1 MAKDKIQFVC
11 IDCGANHLK
20 WMGQCSECGA
30 WNTLKEFKESPLK
43 QTISQP
49 INAGITGVT
58 GITAFEP
65 NVQNLLEVTEITQT
79 RLKTQM
85 SEFDRTLGGGLV
97 DGSVLLLGGDP
108 GIGKSTLILQILANL
123 SKSQTVLYV
132 SGEESANQISQRAK
146 RLKIKT
152 DISLL
157 VETNVEN
164 ILITV
169 DKIKPKVMVID
180 SIQTMM
186 TELSTSAAGSVS
198 QVRECAQQLTNY
210 AKRTNTILF
219 LIGHVTKEGALAGPR
234 ILEHMVDT
242 VLYFEGDAAGR
253 YRLIRAVKN
262 RFGAVNELSVFAM
275 TQTGLKQVE
284 NPSAIFL
291 SNEKPAA
298 GSVITVIREGT
309 KPLLLEI
316 QALVDNT
323 SGQFKRVSVGLEQN
337 RLAMQL
343 AILHKHG
350 GIVTSDQDVFINVV
364 GGIKTNDTAVDLAV
378 ILAIV
383 SSFANKIIDKEIVVF
398 GEVGLTG
405 EIRPVY
411 NGEERIIEAAKHG
424 FKIAIVPKANQPKK
438 EIKGIKIMGVE
449 TLEEAL
455 KVIHQ

>member
-11 IDCGANHLK
+11 TDCGANHLK
-20 WMGQCSECGA
+20 WMGQCSECGT
-30 WNTLKEFKESPLK
+30 WNTLKEFREAPLK
-43 QTISQP
+43 QSISQQQP
-49 INAGITGVT
+49 SISA
-58 GITAFEP
+58 GITAFKP
-65 NVQNLLEVTEITQT
+65 VVQNIKDIKESDQV
-79 RLKTQM
+79 RLKTQLN
-85 SEFDRTLGGGLV
+85 EFDRTLGGGLV
-97 DGSVLLLGGDP
+97 EGSVLLLGGDP

-123 SKSQTVLYV
+123 SKTQSVLYV
-132 SGEESANQISQRAK
+132 SGEESAHQISQRAK
-146 RLKIKT
+146 RLSINE
-152 DISLL
+152 SLPIL
-157 VETNVEN
+157 IETNVEN
-164 ILITV
+164 ILLTT
-169 DKIKPKVMVID
+169 DEIKPKVMVID
-180 SIQTMM
+180 SIQTMV

-275 TQTGLKQVE
+275 TPKGLKQIE

-291 SNEKPAA
+291 SNEKPAP
-298 GSVITVIREGT
+298 GSVVTVIREGT

-316 QALVDNT
+316 QALVDQT

-343 AILHKHG
+343 AVLHKHG
-350 GIVTSDQDVFINVV
+350 GIVTADQDVFINVV

-378 ILAIV
+378 MLAII
-383 SSFANKIIDKEIVVF
+383 SSFANKIIDKEMVVF

-411 NGEERIIEAAKHG
+411 NGEERIVEAAKHG
-424 FKIAIVPKANQPKK
+424 FKTAIVPKANKPKK
-438 EIKGIKIMGVE
+438 EIKGLKVIGVE
-449 TLEEAL
+449 TLQDAL
-455 KVIHQ
+455 AIVSI

>member
-11 IDCGANHLK
+11 TDCGANHLR

-30 WNTLKEFKESPLK
+30 WNTLKEFREAPLK
-43 QTISQP
+43 QSISQQP
-49 INAGITGVT
+49 KSMSA
-58 GITAFEP
+58 GITAFKP
-65 NVQNLLEVTEITQT
+65 IVQNIKDIQETTQT
-79 RLKTQM
+79 RLKTQL

-97 DGSVLLLGGDP
+97 EGSVLLLGGDP

-123 SKSQTVLYV
+123 SKTQSVLYV
-132 SGEESANQISQRAK
+132 SGEESAHQISQRAK
-146 RLKIKT
+146 RLSINENLP
-152 DISLL
+152 ILI
-157 VETNVEN
+157 ETNVEN
-164 ILITV
+164 ILLTTDEV
-169 DKIKPKVMVID
+169 KPKVMVID
-180 SIQTMM
+180 SIQTMI

-275 TQTGLKQVE
+275 TPKGLKQIE

-291 SNEKPAA
+291 SNEKPAP
-298 GSVITVIREGT
+298 GSVVTVIREGT

-316 QALVDNT
+316 QALVDQT

-343 AILHKHG
+343 AVLHKHG
-350 GIVTSDQDVFINVV
+350 GIVTADQDVFINVV

-378 ILAIV
+378 MLAII
-383 SSFANKIIDKEIVVF
+383 SSFANKIIDKETVVF

-424 FKIAIVPKANQPKK
+424 FKIAIVPKANKPKK
-438 EIKGIKIMGVE
+438 EIKGLKVIGVE
-449 TLEEAL
+449 TLQEAL
-455 KVIHQ
+455 ATVS

>member
-11 IDCGANHLK
+11 TDCGANHLK
-20 WMGQCSECGA
+20 WMGQCSECGT
-30 WNTLKEFKESPLK
+30 WNTLKEFREAPLK
-43 QTISQP
+43 QSISQQQP
-49 INAGITGVT
+49 SISV
-58 GITAFEP
+58 GITAFKP
-65 NVQNLLEVTEITQT
+65 VVQNIKDIKESDQV
-79 RLKTQM
+79 RLKTQLN
-85 SEFDRTLGGGLV
+85 EFDRTLGGGLV
-97 DGSVLLLGGDP
+97 EGSVLLLGGDP

-123 SKSQTVLYV
+123 SKTQLVLYV
-132 SGEESANQISQRAK
+132 SGEESAHQISQRAK
-146 RLKIKT
+146 RLSINE
-152 DISLL
+152 SLPIL
-157 VETNVEN
+157 IETNVEN
-164 ILITV
+164 ILLTT
-169 DKIKPKVMVID
+169 DEIKPKVMVID
-180 SIQTMM
+180 SIQTMV

-275 TQTGLKQVE
+275 TPKGLKQIE

-291 SNEKPAA
+291 SNEKPAP
-298 GSVITVIREGT
+298 GSVVTVIREGT

-316 QALVDNT
+316 QALVDQT

-350 GIVTSDQDVFINVV
+350 GIVTADQDVFINVV

-378 ILAIV
+378 MLAII
-383 SSFANKIIDKEIVVF
+383 SSFANKIIDKEMVVF

-424 FKIAIVPKANQPKK
+424 FKTAIVPKANKPKK
-438 EIKGIKIMGVE
+438 EIKGLKVIGVE
-449 TLEEAL
+449 TLDEVLEL
-455 KVIHQ
+455 SNIF

>member
-11 IDCGANHLK
+11 TDCGANHLK
-20 WMGQCSECGA
+20 WMGQCSECGT
-30 WNTLKEFKESPLK
+30 WNTLKEFREAPLK
-43 QTISQP
+43 QSISQQQP
-49 INAGITGVT
+49 SISA
-58 GITAFEP
+58 GITAFKP
-65 NVQNLLEVTEITQT
+65 VVQNIKDIKESDQV
-79 RLKTQM
+79 RLKTQLN
-85 SEFDRTLGGGLV
+85 EFDRTLGGGLV
-97 DGSVLLLGGDP
+97 EGSVLLLGGDP

-123 SKSQTVLYV
+123 SKTQLVLYV
-132 SGEESANQISQRAK
+132 SGEESAHQISQRAK
-146 RLKIKT
+146 RLSINE
-152 DISLL
+152 SLPIL
-157 VETNVEN
+157 IETNVEN
-164 ILITV
+164 ILLTT
-169 DKIKPKVMVID
+169 DEIKPKVMVID
-180 SIQTMM
+180 SIQTMV

-275 TQTGLKQVE
+275 TPKGLKQIE

-291 SNEKPAA
+291 SNEKPAP
-298 GSVITVIREGT
+298 GSVVTVIREGT

-316 QALVDNT
+316 QALVDQT

-343 AILHKHG
+343 AVLHKHG
-350 GIVTSDQDVFINVV
+350 GIVTADQDVFINVV

-378 ILAIV
+378 MLAII
-383 SSFANKIIDKEIVVF
+383 SSFANKIIDKEMVVF

-424 FKIAIVPKANQPKK
+424 FKTAIVPKANKPKK
-438 EIKGIKIMGVE
+438 EIKGLKVIGVE
-449 TLEEAL
+449 TLQDAL
-455 KVIHQ
+455 AIVSI

>member
-1 MAKDKIQFVC
+1 MSKDKIQFVC

-30 WNTLKEFKESPLK
+30 WNTLKEFKETPLK
-43 QTISQP
+43 QSISQSP
-49 INAGITGVT
+49 SKTA
-58 GITAFEP
+58 ITAFKP
-65 NVQNLLEVTEITQT
+65 NVESLQEVKEMITKRQST
-79 RLKTQM
+79 GI

-123 SKSQTVLYV
+123 AKKQSVLYV
-132 SGEESANQISQRAK
+132 SGEESKSQISQRAK
-146 RLKIKT
+146 RLGI
-152 DISLL
+152 DENIALL
-157 VETNVEN
+157 TETNIEN
-164 ILITV
+164 ILMIADEITP
-169 DKIKPKVMVID
+169 KIMVID

-186 TELSTSAAGSVS
+186 SALSVSAAGSVS
-198 QVRECAQQLTNY
+198 QVRDSAQQLTNY

-275 TQTGLKQVE
+275 TQQGLKQIE

-291 SNEKPAA
+291 SSDRATA
-298 GSVITVIREGT
+298 GSVVTVIREGS

-323 SGQFKRVSVGLEQN
+323 SGQFKRISVGLEQN

-350 GIVTSDQDVFINVV
+350 GIITSDQDVFVNAV
-364 GGIKTNDTAVDLAV
+364 GGIKTSDTAVDLAI
-378 ILAIV
+378 ILAIF
-383 SSFANKIIDKEIVVF
+383 SSLSNKIIDKDIVVF
-398 GEVGLTG
+398 GEIGLTG
-405 EIRPVY
+405 EVRPVY
-411 NGEERIIEAAKHG
+411 NGEERILEAIKQG
-424 FKIAIVPKANQPKK
+424 FKKVILPKANTPKNN
-438 EIKGIKIMGVE
+438 IKGVVLLGVE
-449 TLEEAL
+449 TLTDAL
-455 KVIHQ
+455 NYFLSK